1 MDSGCGDSV
10 IDVVVVV
17 ACSAIKSVRNGSQVV
32 KANRFISM
40 DKHDGQEED
49 EGRSSAR
56 HRERETIRQTAWT
69 AVGQT
74 VEK

>member
-1 MDSGCGDSV
+1 MDSGDSV
-10 IDVVVVV
+10 VDVVVV

-56 HRERETIRQTAWT
+56 HRERQSDRLPGPQS
-69 AVGQT
+69 GKQ
-74 VEK
+74 